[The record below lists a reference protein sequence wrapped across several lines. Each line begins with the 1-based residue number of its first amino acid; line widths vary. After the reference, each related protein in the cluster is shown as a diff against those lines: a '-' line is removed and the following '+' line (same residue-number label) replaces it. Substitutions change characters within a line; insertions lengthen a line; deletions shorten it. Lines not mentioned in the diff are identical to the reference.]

1 MRPPL
6 ISSALIVTCLIQ
18 FFCTLSS
25 AASYDPYSVL
35 NKKTRP
41 LATSFRLWSPSFSG
55 GAIPPKHTCDGS
67 DLSPQLEWSEPPLRA
82 KSYALICDEVNPKG
96 KVTSRWVM
104 YRIPVRLRKLKEG
117 VPRLTTLDD
126 GTKQGINDEGKTGYS
141 GPCPPAG
148 RHKYIFTIFALDT
161 TLIGAQTAM
170 NKEQL
175 FKSMRNHV
183 LEQAHLVG
191 DYQR

>member
-1 MRPPL
+1 MRTPL
-6 ISSALIVTCLIQ
+6 VYTGLVAVGFIH
-18 FFCTLSS
+18 FFCAFSA

-41 LATSFRLWSPSFSG
+41 LATSFRIWSPSFSG

-82 KSYALICDEVNPKG
+82 KSYALICDEVNARG

-104 YRIPVRLRKLKEG
+104 YRIPIKLRKLKEG
-117 VPRLTTLDD
+117 ILRQTTLED
-126 GTKQGINDEGKTGYS
+126 GTKQGINDDGKTGYS

-148 RHKYIFTIFALDT
+148 KYKYIFTIFALDT
-161 TLIGAQTAM
+161 TLIGTQTAM

-191 DYQR
+191 EYQR